1 LHAALEATKI
11 GSLGAAFVGSSR
23 NSTPVWRQRFR
34 HGTCPFDCGCESAA
48 RKLRLSFRARNRG
61 SAEAQA
67 VATAESLRR
76 SPEGRAMASRVSED
90 FVRQLQGFCLTT
102 AEILYRLPD
111 HLSLLQTYVWQ
122 DYDLAPEFPALHRFL
137 DFWSQSLDG
146 PLHSV
151 RVAHVR
157 LVGPAE
163 IRTVKAQFA
172 LH

>member
-1 LHAALEATKI
+1 M
-11 GSLGAAFVGSSR
+11 
-23 NSTPVWRQRFR
+23 
-34 HGTCPFDCGCESAA
+34 
-48 RKLRLSFRARNRG
+48 RKPRLSFRVRNEESADAR
-61 SAEAQA
+61 AA
-67 VATAESLRR
+67 ATVESFRR

-122 DYDLAPEFPALHRFL
+122 DYDLAPEFPALHKFL
-137 DFWSQSLDG
+137 DFWNMSLDG

-151 RVAHVR
+151 RVARVR

-163 IRTVKAQFA
+163 IRTVRAQFA